1 MVKKNYKHIIR
12 VCVLLIAVW
21 WQTSGA
27 AAQGVSQQQA
37 MQAAQA
43 FMQQYGRQ
51 IQSEAQPVKRRVA
64 RKDGSEPLYVF
75 NTTDGAGFVIVSGNE
90 HTEAILGYS
99 LEGAYDADHVH
110 PAFEGWMLTMEQQL
124 ATLTEAPA
132 RVPIHKAIAPL
143 IKTQWDQGAATTTG
157 LYYNTTCPAI
167 GSKRCITGCVA
178 TAMAQLMYYYQW
190 PKAATKSVPS
200 YTANATVGT
209 LAALPATTFDW
220 DNMTEHYN
228 SSSTSAQIAAVSKL
242 MRYCGQAAQ
251 MDYGLTGSGAVF
263 STGTKGM
270 VEYFDYDPYT
280 YRSLMRIDYSA
291 TEWDQLIYDELAA
304 KRPVFYDGQSST
316 GGHAFLCDGCDNQG
330 NYHINWGWGGS
341 YDGYYKLFLANP
353 YQDERSGYY
362 ESQGAFIGI
371 QPNTGVIPADDD
383 DDPDPVPDGIVAH
396 AGLESVA
403 DTKITLT
410 MGTGYG
416 NGAQAFGYGLGILAD
431 DGEITP
437 VFDRS
442 AYYEDQTLD
451 EGWYYTLDFDLQF
464 ADLPEGRYTLI
475 PISKQKGNVWKR
487 CTPLTMWFD
496 VTVASDDISIVSHPI
511 EQLSLSNVKVQE
523 FSYGTGSQ
531 VTATVTNGG
540 DKFDDWVEVY
550 TVWGSRKNYQF
561 GEKIKIKPGES
572 RVLNFSLLLSAEE
585 ENTLLFCTGDVNN
598 SFGTAVVNPS
608 VKLDGNA
615 IAFEGNNV
623 ATMLQPV
630 TVTVANEGGVDYR
643 GALYLFLQNGSTTTL
658 LTQRGLEVEAGGKV
672 DIPAY
677 FTVDTPGEYTLLVAT
692 DDLVSH
698 IIGQTPLSIRA
709 VPTTESKLALENL
722 IVEPAVESLCT
733 VTVNNAG
740 TDTFCDRVILR
751 LFRYNDGS
759 YKWLG
764 DTPSAYLNLPVG
776 ESTTFALSFTDLE
789 PGGSYYLECL
799 YNSFMGNS
807 ESSKYIYHG
816 YFDVP
821 ELPVGIEEVQST
833 KYEVQPT
840 DGNIYDLTGRRVQ
853 NPTRGGM
860 YIVNGKKVLVK

>member
-1 MVKKNYKHIIR
+1 
-12 VCVLLIAVW
+12 
-21 WQTSGA
+21 
-27 AAQGVSQQQA
+27 
-37 MQAAQA
+37 
-43 FMQQYGRQ
+43 
-51 IQSEAQPVKRRVA
+51 
-64 RKDGSEPLYVF
+64 
-75 NTTDGAGFVIVSGNE
+75 
-90 HTEAILGYS
+90 
-99 LEGAYDADHVH
+99 
-110 PAFEGWMLTMEQQL
+110 
-124 ATLTEAPA
+124 
-132 RVPIHKAIAPL
+132 
-143 IKTQWDQGAATTTG
+143 
-157 LYYNTTCPAI
+157 
-167 GSKRCITGCVA
+167 
-178 TAMAQLMYYYQW
+178 
-190 PKAATKSVPS
+190 
-200 YTANATVGT
+200 
-209 LAALPATTFDW
+209 
-220 DNMTEHYN
+220 
-228 SSSTSAQIAAVSKL
+228 
-242 MRYCGQAAQ
+242 
-251 MDYGLTGSGAVF
+251 
-263 STGTKGM
+263 
-270 VEYFDYDPYT
+270 
-280 YRSLMRIDYSA
+280 
-291 TEWDQLIYDELAA
+291 
-304 KRPVFYDGQSST
+304 
-316 GGHAFLCDGCDNQG
+316 
-330 NYHINWGWGGS
+330 
-341 YDGYYKLFLANP
+341 
-353 YQDERSGYY
+353 
-362 ESQGAFIGI
+362 
-371 QPNTGVIPADDD
+371 
-383 DDPDPVPDGIVAH
+383 
-396 AGLESVA
+396 
-403 DTKITLT
+403 
-410 MGTGYG
+410 
-416 NGAQAFGYGLGILAD
+416 
-431 DGEITP
+431 
-437 VFDRS
+437 
-442 AYYEDQTLD
+442 
-451 EGWYYTLDFDLQF
+451 
-464 ADLPEGRYTLI
+464 
-475 PISKQKGNVWKR
+475 
-487 CTPLTMWFD
+487 
-496 VTVASDDISIVSHPI
+496 
-511 EQLSLSNVKVQE
+511 
-523 FSYGTGSQ
+523 
-531 VTATVTNGG
+531 
-540 DKFDDWVEVY
+540 
-550 TVWGSRKNYQF
+550 
-561 GEKIKIKPGES
+561 
-572 RVLNFSLLLSAEE
+572 
-585 ENTLLFCTGDVNN
+585 
-598 SFGTAVVNPS
+598 